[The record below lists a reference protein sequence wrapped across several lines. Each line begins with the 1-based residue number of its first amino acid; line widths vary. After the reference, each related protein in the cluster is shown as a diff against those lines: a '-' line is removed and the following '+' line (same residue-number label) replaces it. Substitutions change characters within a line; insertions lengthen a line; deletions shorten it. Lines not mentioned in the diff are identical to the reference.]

1 MLPFSIVPLIEY
13 VGLSN
18 PLILL
23 VRPMW
28 DGTIVRVWCRP
39 KEHTGEILKK
49 TLIST
54 GSHPKMVVRLGF
66 SKVVAPFL

>member
-23 VRPMW
+23 VSPMW
-28 DGTIVRVWCRP
+28 DGTILRVRCRP
-39 KEHTGEILKK
+39 QKHTRKILKK
-49 TLIST
+49 TPIST
-54 GSHPKMVVRLGF
+54 SSHPKMMARLGF
-66 SKVVAPFL
+66 SMVVAQFL